1 VETVRA
7 ERAGVIA
14 DIDGWRIAGLAL
26 QAGAPACKGAG
37 IDLLCRV
44 GDTVNV
50 GDALFRIH
58 ASQPDVLRETA
69 QAAREQLG
77 ICIGDAVREEV
88 LS

>member
-1 VETVRA
+1 
-7 ERAGVIA
+7 
-14 DIDGWRIAGLAL
+14 
-26 QAGAPACKGAG
+26 
-37 IDLLCRV
+37 
-44 GDTVNV
+44 V
-50 GDALFRIH
+50 GDALLRIH